1 MAETVFLVAVSIG
14 LVVLLT
20 YSVQKHKRWLE
31 EESEKLKIQKESER
45 RNGET
50 LGAEWEQQVLSLIE
64 KHKYALAQ
72 ERRRLLDGDAYGNIK
87 DKGWG
92 VEEGTQAAGI
102 FYFIHNVLR
111 PNISSYDRGEQ
122 FFGKYVLKSFG
133 IADTIFWVERVINDV
148 CDEVDSR
155 QPDDDVESMSGT
167 DYEEYCAGILREAGW
182 EVETTVASGDQGVD
196 LIAMI
201 EDIRVCIQC
210 KRYSK
215 PVGNKAVQEIV
226 AGMTHWNGT
235 HAVVVS
241 NAGFTKAAQKLAES
255 TGVFLVSDMEL
266 ENLEN
271 RLYRS

>member
-31 EESEKLKIQKESER
+31 EESEKRIKQKETER
-45 RNGET
+45 RNGEI
-50 LGAEWEQQVLSLIE
+50 LGAEWEQKVLSLIE

-92 VEEGTQAAGI
+92 VEEGAQAAGI

-133 IADTIFWVERVINDV
+133 IADTIFGWNAQLIMYAMRLIQG
-148 CDEVDSR
+148 SLMM
-155 QPDDDVESMSGT
+155 MS
-167 DYEEYCAGILREAGW
+167 
-182 EVETTVASGDQGVD
+182 
-196 LIAMI
+196 
-201 EDIRVCIQC
+201 IQC
-210 KRYSK
+210 LERTMRNIARVFFRKLDGKSRPLS
-215 PVGNKAVQEIV
+215 PAVIKV
-226 AGMTHWNGT
+226 LT
-235 HAVVVS
+235 
-241 NAGFTKAAQKLAES
+241 
-255 TGVFLVSDMEL
+255 
-266 ENLEN
+266 
-271 RLYRS
+271 

>member
-1 MAETVFLVAVSIG
+1 MAETVFITAVSIG
-14 LVVLLT
+14 LVVLLA
-20 YSVQKHKRWLE
+20 YSFQKHRRWLKK
-31 EESEKLKIQKESER
+31 ESEMLEKQKENER
-45 RNGET
+45 RNGEN
-50 LGAEWEQQVLSLIE
+50 LGKEWEQKVIALIE

-72 ERRRLLDGDAYGNIK
+72 ERRRLLDVDAYGNIK

-92 VEEGTQAAGI
+92 VEEGTQVAGI

-111 PNISSYDRGEQ
+111 SNIASYDRGEQ
-122 FFGKYVLKSFG
+122 FFGEYVLRSFG
-133 IADTIFWVERVINDV
+133 IADTIFWVERTINKA
-148 CDEVDSR
+148 CDDIDSR
-155 QPDDDVESMSGT
+155 QPDDDVESMSGM
-167 DYEEYCAGILREAGW
+167 DYENYCARILQEAGW

-271 RLYRS
+271 QIYQS

>member
-1 MAETVFLVAVSIG
+1 MTVLLIAVSIS
-14 LVVLLT
+14 LVVLLVC
-20 YSVQKHKRWLE
+20 SVQKDKRWLE
-31 EESEKLKIQKESER
+31 EESEKRKKQKENNR
-45 RNGET
+45 RNGEI
-50 LGAEWEQQVLSLIE
+50 LGAEWQQKVLTQID

-72 ERRRLLDGDAYGNIK
+72 ERKRLLNRDAYGNIK

-102 FYFIHNVLR
+102 LYFIHNVLR
-111 PNISSYDRGEQ
+111 PKIFFYKGGEQ
-122 FFGKYVLKSFG
+122 LFGKYVLRSLG
-133 IADTIFWVERVINDV
+133 VADTIFWVEQRINEA
-148 CDEVDSR
+148 CDEIDER
-155 QPDDDVESMSGT
+155 QPDDEVESMSGI
-167 DYEEYCAGILREAGW
+167 DYEVYCARILQEAGW

-215 PVGNKAVQEIV
+215 PVGNKAVQEII

-241 NAGFTKAAQKLAES
+241 NAGFTKAA
-255 TGVFLVSDMEL
+255 
-266 ENLEN
+266 
-271 RLYRS
+271 

>member
-1 MAETVFLVAVSIG
+1 MAETVFLIAVTIG
-14 LVVLLT
+14 LVVLLA
-20 YSVQKHKRWLE
+20 YSVQEHKRWLE
-31 EESEKLKIQKESER
+31 KESEMRKKQIENER
-45 RNGET
+45 RMGEIR
-50 LGAEWEQQVLSLIE
+50 GAEWEQKVLALIE

-72 ERRRLLDGDAYGNIK
+72 ERKRLLDVDAYGNIK

-92 VEEGTQAAGI
+92 VEEGTQAAGV
-102 FYFIHNVLR
+102 FYFIHNVLL
-111 PNISSYDRGEQ
+111 PNIASYNREEQ
-122 FFGKYVLKSFG
+122 FFGRYVLRSQG
-133 IADTIFWVERVINDV
+133 VADTIFWVEQKINEA
-148 CDEVDSR
+148 CDEIDER
-155 QPDDDVESMSGT
+155 QPDDEVESMSGI
-167 DYEEYCAGILREAGW
+167 DYEVYCARILQEAGW

-241 NAGFTKAAQKLAES
+241 NAGFTKAAQKLAAS
-255 TGVFLVSDMEL
+255 TGVFLLSDMEL

-271 RLYRS
+271 RLYQS

>member
-1 MAETVFLVAVSIG
+1 MAETVFLIAVTIG
-14 LVVLLT
+14 LVVLLA
-20 YSVQKHKRWLE
+20 YSVQEHKRWLE
-31 EESEKLKIQKESER
+31 KESEMRKKQIENER
-45 RNGET
+45 RMGEIR
-50 LGAEWEQQVLSLIE
+50 GAEWEQKVLALIE

-72 ERRRLLDGDAYGNIK
+72 ERKRLLDVDAYGNIK

-92 VEEGTQAAGI
+92 VEEGTQAAGV
-102 FYFIHNVLR
+102 FYFIHNVLL
-111 PNISSYDRGEQ
+111 PNIASYNREEQ
-122 FFGKYVLKSFG
+122 FFGRYVLRSQG
-133 IADTIFWVERVINDV
+133 VADTIFWVEQKINEA
-148 CDEVDSR
+148 CDEIDER
-155 QPDDDVESMSGT
+155 QPDDEVESMSGI
-167 DYEEYCAGILREAGW
+167 DYEVYCARILQEAGW

-241 NAGFTKAAQKLAES
+241 NAGFTKAAQKLAAS
-255 TGVFLVSDMEL
+255 KGVFLLSDMEL

-271 RLYRS
+271 RLYQS

>member
-1 MAETVFLVAVSIG
+1 MAETVFLIAVTIG

-20 YSVQKHKRWLE
+20 YSVQEHKRWLE
-31 EESEKLKIQKESER
+31 KESEMRKKQIENER
-45 RNGET
+45 RMGEIR
-50 LGAEWEQQVLSLIE
+50 GAEWEQKVLALIE

-72 ERRRLLDGDAYGNIK
+72 ERKRLLDVDAYGNIK

-92 VEEGTQAAGI
+92 VEEGTQAAGV
-102 FYFIHNVLR
+102 FYFIHNVLL
-111 PNISSYDRGEQ
+111 PNIASYNREEQ
-122 FFGKYVLKSFG
+122 FFGRYVLRSQG
-133 IADTIFWVERVINDV
+133 VADTIFWVEQKINEA
-148 CDEVDSR
+148 CDEIDER
-155 QPDDDVESMSGT
+155 QPDDEVESMSGI
-167 DYEEYCAGILREAGW
+167 DYEVYCARILQEAGW

-241 NAGFTKAAQKLAES
+241 NAGFTKAAQKLAAS
-255 TGVFLVSDMEL
+255 TGVFLLSDMEL

-271 RLYRS
+271 RLYQS

>member
-1 MAETVFLVAVSIG
+1 MAETTFLIAVSIG
-14 LVVLLT
+14 LVVLLAFALLEN
-20 YSVQKHKRWLE
+20 KRRVE
-31 EESEKLKIQKESER
+31 EELEKRKKQRENER
-45 RNGET
+45 RIGET
-50 LGAEWEQQVLSLIE
+50 RGAEWEQKVLALIE

-72 ERRRLLDGDAYGNIK
+72 ERKRLLDVDAYGNIK

-92 VEEGTQAAGI
+92 IEEGKQAAGI
-102 FYFIHNVLR
+102 LYFIQNVLW
-111 PNISSYDRGEQ
+111 PNIAYYGEGEE
-122 FFGKYVLKSFG
+122 FFGRYVLRSFG
-133 IADTIFWVERVINDV
+133 IADTIFWLEQKINKA
-148 CDEVDSR
+148 CDEIDSR
-155 QPDDDVESMSGT
+155 QPDDEVESMSGP
-167 DYEEYCAGILREAGW
+167 DYEDYCACILQEAGW
-182 EVETTVASGDQGVD
+182 EVETTVSSGDQGVD

-201 EDIRVCIQC
+201 DDIRVCIQC

-255 TGVFLVSDMEL
+255 TGVFLLSDMEL

-271 RLYRS
+271 RLYQS